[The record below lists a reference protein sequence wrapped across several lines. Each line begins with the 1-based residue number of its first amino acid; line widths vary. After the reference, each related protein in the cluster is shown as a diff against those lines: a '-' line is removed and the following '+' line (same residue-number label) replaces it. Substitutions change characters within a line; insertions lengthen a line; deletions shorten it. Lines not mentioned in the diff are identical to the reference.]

1 MSDREILELLVK
13 NTEQMNSKIEQM
25 DKKIEQMNKKIGNID
40 SKVQQMDRKTGN
52 MDSKVQQMD
61 RKMGNIDSKVQQMDT
76 QLNENTQLT
85 KAILHRQEETDAK
98 LDNLTF
104 HHHKLYGEV
113 IGLKETVNAIKRRN
127 PIHL

>member
-40 SKVQQMDRKTGN
+40 SKVQQMD
-52 MDSKVQQMD
+52 S
-61 RKMGNIDSKVQQMDT
+61 KMGNIDSKVQQMDT

>member
-1 MSDREILELLVK
+1 MPDREILELLVK
-13 NTEQMNSKIEQM
+13 NMEQMNSKIEQM
-25 DKKIEQMNKKIGNID
+25 DA
-40 SKVQQMDRKTGN
+40 
-52 MDSKVQQMD
+52 
-61 RKMGNIDSKVQQMDT
+61 

-113 IGLKETVNAIKRRN
+113 VGLKVTVNANKGEIQFTYKKTPAMN
-127 PIHL
+127 

>member
-13 NTEQMNSKIEQM
+13 NMEQMNSKIEQM
-25 DKKIEQMNKKIGNID
+25 D
-40 SKVQQMDRKTGN
+40 
-52 MDSKVQQMD
+52 
-61 RKMGNIDSKVQQMDT
+61 T
-76 QLNENTQLT
+76 QINENTQLT

-113 IGLKETVNAIKRRN
+113 VGLKETVNAIKGEIQFTYEKTSRN
-127 PIHL
+127 ELEIFKLKRDLQSEVNE